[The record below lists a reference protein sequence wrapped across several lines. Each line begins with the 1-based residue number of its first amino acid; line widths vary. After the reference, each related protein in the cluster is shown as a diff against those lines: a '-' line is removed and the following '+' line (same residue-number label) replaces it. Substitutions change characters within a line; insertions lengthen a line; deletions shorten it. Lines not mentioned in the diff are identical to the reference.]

1 MELKK
6 GYKDI
11 TSLTQA
17 IWVENNLR
25 EKKKMLVD
33 IINNDLYRATREKK
47 YSLTQGVKR
56 AMSREKVD
64 TMVMEIL
71 MKGDKLTS

>member
-17 IWVENNLR
+17 IWVENNLS

>member
-17 IWVENNLR
+17 IWVENNLS
-25 EKKKMLVD
+25 EKKKMLVY

-56 AMSREKVD
+56 VMSREKVD

>member
-17 IWVENNLR
+17 IWVENNLS

-56 AMSREKVD
+56 TMSREKVD
-64 TMVMEIL
+64 KMVMEIL

>member
-17 IWVENNLR
+17 IWVENNLS
-25 EKKKMLVD
+25 EKKKMLVN

-56 AMSREKVD
+56 TMSREKVD
-64 TMVMEIL
+64 KMVMEIL

>member
-17 IWVENNLR
+17 IWVENNLS
-25 EKKKMLVD
+25 EKKEMLVD